1 VALEDLAKQVK
12 YPCKY
17 RSYGC
22 TETFDHDTI
31 GGHQAICLQIPQK
44 CPFAKLAIRKCSWTE
59 SYDMEK
65 HLKEIHLELCFEYVE
80 GDFKFLYNLNTK
92 TKFFC
97 FRFAYNEVFFSHF
110 SEKDGTCYAVV
121 LYVGPPGNAAQ
132 YKYKNVKFELETMRV
147 DN

>member
-1 VALEDLAKQVK
+1 MIHLECPVCLDNMRPPIILYVNGHQICKICVHELRHCPSCRQHFVNDRNVALEDLAKQVK

-44 CPFAKLAIRKCSWTE
+44 CPFAKLAIRKCCWTE

-80 GDFKFLYNLNTK
+80 GDFKFLYNQ
-92 TKFFC
+92 
-97 FRFAYNEVFFSHF
+97 VFLFQIR
-110 SEKDGTCYAVV
+110 
-121 LYVGPPGNAAQ
+121 LQ
-132 YKYKNVKFELETMRV
+132 
-147 DN
+147 